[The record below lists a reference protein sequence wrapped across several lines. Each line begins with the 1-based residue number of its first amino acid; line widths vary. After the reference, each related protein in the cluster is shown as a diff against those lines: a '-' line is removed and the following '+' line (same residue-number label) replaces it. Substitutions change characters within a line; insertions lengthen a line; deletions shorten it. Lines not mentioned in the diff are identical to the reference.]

1 MADNLI
7 EQFFIDIELNTK
19 GVGKQAKE
27 IDKMLDNLGVRASKR
42 ERARDNS
49 KKRNRIRNERDIR
62 DKESQ
67 LAQKALVKR
76 LNEHKKEKQS
86 KSKLNKKEVDE
97 YYLVEKAKQKIDAK
111 RAKRELDLA
120 KINHKIKTARIKQQV
135 KSITQGNPELS
146 AMRDYYKKQGATV
159 KSVVKPDKEPIVKS
173 DHPSKLKNE
182 RIRAEKAFR
191 DREAQL
197 AQKALN
203 TRLVIFKKQ
212 KAASSL
218 LEQKELDRLRKIE
231 AARTKQHAQR
241 MTQQNQELRKMK
253 EFYKAQEKASERA
266 AKRQK
271 VIDNQ
276 MARIQGTAWY
286 NKFKS
291 SGGDTH
297 GFEKDLRSAMKDGDA
312 AKVTNL
318 TNKMK
323 RLTAEQDRYN
333 RSLKKT
339 NIVQRGVADSTRNM
353 IRSYASLYALFEGT
367 VAIKRIGQ
375 DYQGLE
381 ASMLAAAGS
390 TDAAAKDFEFIN
402 GMVDQMGLSL
412 KDTTDAW
419 VKFKFAAKGK
429 ISQEQ
434 QEDVFTGLSMFGTAL
449 KVDSESMKRSQKA
462 LIQIDDYCLAA

>member
-27 IDKMLDNLGVRASKR
+27 IDKILDGLGQRAVR
-42 ERARDNS
+42 
-49 KKRNRIRNERDIR
+49 RNRTEQTKKTQANKTYLADILKEE
-62 DKESQ
+62 DKS
-67 LAQKALVKR
+67 A
-76 LNEHKKEKQS
+76 
-86 KSKLNKKEVDE
+86 KLRQ
-97 YYLVEKAKQKIDAK
+97 AK
-111 RAKRELDLA
+111 
-120 KINHKIKTARIKQQV
+120 
-135 KSITQGNPELS
+135 
-146 AMRDYYKKQGATV
+146 
-159 KSVVKPDKEPIVKS
+159 DKYIS
-173 DHPSKLKNE
+173 D
-182 RIRAEKAFR
+182 
-191 DREAQL
+191 
-197 AQKALN
+197 
-203 TRLVIFKKQ
+203 
-212 KAASSL
+212 
-218 LEQKELDRLRKIE
+218 
-231 AARTKQHAQR
+231 ARTQQHIKR
-241 MTQQNQELRKMK
+241 MTQQNQELKKMK
-253 EFYKAQEKASERA
+253 EFYRAQEKSAERA

-286 NKFKS
+286 NKFKA

-297 GFEKDLRSAMKDGDA
+297 GFEKDLRSAIKDGDA

-367 VAIKRIGQ
+367 VAIKRVGQ

-434 QEDVFTGLSMFGTAL
+434 QEDVFTGLSMFGTSL

>member
-1 MADNLI
+1 MSDNLI
-7 EQFFIDIELNTK
+7 EQFFIDIELNSK

-27 IDKMLDNLGVRASKR
+27 IDKILDGLGQRAVR
-42 ERARDNS
+42 
-49 KKRNRIRNERDIR
+49 RNRTEQTKKTRANKTYLADILKEE
-62 DKESQ
+62 DKSAK
-67 LAQKALVKR
+67 LR
-76 LNEHKKEKQS
+76 QS
-86 KSKLNKKEVDE
+86 K
-97 YYLVEKAKQKIDAK
+97 
-111 RAKRELDLA
+111 
-120 KINHKIKTARIKQQV
+120 
-135 KSITQGNPELS
+135 
-146 AMRDYYKKQGATV
+146 
-159 KSVVKPDKEPIVKS
+159 DKFIS
-173 DHPSKLKNE
+173 D
-182 RIRAEKAFR
+182 
-191 DREAQL
+191 
-197 AQKALN
+197 
-203 TRLVIFKKQ
+203 
-212 KAASSL
+212 
-218 LEQKELDRLRKIE
+218 
-231 AARTKQHAQR
+231 ARTQQHIKR
-241 MTQQNQELRKMK
+241 MTQQNQELKKMK
-253 EFYKAQEKASERA
+253 EFYRAQEKSAERA

-286 NKFKS
+286 NKFKGA
-291 SGGDTH
+291 GGDTH

-402 GMVDQMGLSL
+402 GMVDKMGLSL